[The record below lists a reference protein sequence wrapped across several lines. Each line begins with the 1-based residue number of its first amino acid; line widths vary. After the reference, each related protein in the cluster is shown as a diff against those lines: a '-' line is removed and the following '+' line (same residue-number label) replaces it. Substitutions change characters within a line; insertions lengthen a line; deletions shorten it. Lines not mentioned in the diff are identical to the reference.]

1 MQIHLFKQNSISTPS
16 PKRNISA
23 ISIFIGI
30 SVISATLI
38 AMILIPGYSTYG
50 AGSLLI
56 SGIIR
61 YLVRETNRKP
71 LLLEI
76 TDNKII
82 YLSEE
87 KNELVTINS
96 DDIVSIHNK
105 FCKLLIFTK
114 DENVHNINLL
124 NSGSEQN
131 RWEVKEHVKRLTKE
145 IR

>member
-1 MQIHLFKQNSISTPS
+1 MQIHLFKQNSISTHS

-30 SVISATLI
+30 SVISATLT

-50 AGSLLI
+50 AGALLI
-56 SGIIR
+56 IGTIR

-96 DDIVSIHNK
+96 DEIVSIHNK
-105 FCKLLIFTK
+105 FCKLLVFTK